1 MTPKLAQHL
10 VAGLKEA
17 GIDFISFLP
26 ESRLSDMIPLIRDD
40 PSFMMIY
47 TCHEGTVVTLAC
59 GAALVG
65 KRPAVYT
72 EATGFVLSMYNPESA
87 AMQFGLPILY
97 LISYVGSPEDK
108 ANSTTFSLW
117 GRRLRRRS
125 NHLDYSIAFWKTVIT
140 SKLGWSIWPGR
151 RNRRR
156 CQPACYSQVSSRLSL
171 GAGNEAV
178 RLLEV
183 A

>member
-1 MTPKLAQHL
+1 MTPELARRL

-40 PSFMMIY
+40 PSFMLIR
-47 TCHEGTVVTLAC
+47 TCHEGTAVTLAC

-72 EATGFVLSMYNPESA
+72 EATGFVLSMYNLEST

-97 LISYVGSPEDK
+97 LISYVGSPGDMV
-108 ANSTTFSLW
+108 NSTTFSLW
-117 GRRLRRRS
+117 GRRLEAQIQS
-125 NHLDYSIAFWKTVIT
+125 
-140 SKLGWSIWPGR
+140 LGLQYRVLEDGYNLETRVVDMARAAQSAKM
-151 RNRRR
+151 
-156 CQPACYSQVSSRLSL
+156 PACLL
-171 GAGNEAV
+171 FTGEFTTFAGGWK
-178 RLLEV
+178 
-183 A
+183 